1 MNFLLSDE
9 KVISVE
15 TLKKRKDL
23 YDEFIT
29 LPVDF
34 LSKMRHFQPQIGCF
48 NNCSFCSKFSTCRVE
63 CWNEEQLRNIVSA
76 IKFASKSHTNG
87 DILLAW
93 DRKEHR
99 EGVIFPYLDNDIGSY
114 PYLYEFI
121 DLCYKEL
128 GVKTRISTVGYSRHN
143 KELNKMHKKIAKS
156 NLICAL
162 GGVRLSITQF
172 GRVWEEKNGKSSL
185 NDYIEDTA
193 NFLKIYKPYYDMF
206 GSGRRRMCVEL
217 RFNPFVEIYPV
228 YEFEYNG
235 KKIVSSGNY
244 LFVSVDKN
252 IEFKPAHIADPYIH
266 ALKISENPISFKEY
280 NLIKIP
286 NDIQEL
292 KSMIDEKK
300 MDFVRTADGYLFE
313 NKDGIY
319 YSFNPSLTNS
329 GNYGINIYPLKGER
343 KKSGYIVTER
353 FFLNALYEFKHR
365 HGLNLKDNYY
375 QATWDDVL
383 EVINICHEIA
393 DFYKKNNKKDKQ
405 KYINNHII
413 PIIEVYYEILKKSG
427 YNPEVFFDPNFTID
441 TGMICNM
448 GRAIH
453 MFRGIT
459 NYINEPLTPA
469 NERNYGRVCSLM
481 KQENYAWKLSCG
493 YKNSIVIEKLDL
505 FNTASQKG
513 QVSYRKILTI
523 EDNEN
528 VLIKEEEKHLYVGEV
543 K

>member
-9 KVISVE
+9 KVISIQTFE
-15 TLKKRKDL
+15 KRKRL
-23 YDEFIT
+23 YDEFMT

-48 NNCSFCSKFSTCRVE
+48 NNCSFCSKFSTCKVE
-63 CWNEEQLRNIVSA
+63 CWDEEQLRNIVSA
-76 IKFASKSHTNG
+76 IKFASKSYTNG

-143 KELNKMHKKIAKS
+143 RKLNEMHKKIAKS

-172 GRVWEEKNGKSSL
+172 GKVWEEKNGKSSL

-206 GSGRRRMCVEL
+206 GSGRRKMCVEL
-217 RFNPFVEIYPV
+217 RFNPFVETYPV
-228 YEFEYNG
+228 YDFEYNG
-235 KKIVSSGNY
+235 KKIISSGNY
-244 LFVSVDKN
+244 LFISVDKN
-252 IEFKPAHIADPYIH
+252 IKLNLSHITDPYIH
-266 ALKISENPISFKEY
+266 ALKISESPVIFKEY

-286 NDIQEL
+286 NDMQEL
-292 KSMIDEKK
+292 KNMIDEQK
-300 MDFVRTADGYLFE
+300 MDFVRDSDGYLFE

-319 YSFNPSLTNS
+319 YSFNPSLTEI
-329 GNYGINIYPLKGER
+329 GNYGTNIYPLKGER

-365 HGLNLKDNYY
+365 RGLNLKDNYY
-375 QATWDDVL
+375 LATWNDVTVDGTTGRVTGIAISNGKAPSTGVIPGV
-383 EVINICHEIA
+383 EVSKTE
-393 DFYKKNNKKDKQ
+393 KNNYSDGTDTATIPEGFTVDEKENTISKGLVVHGPDGSEFVWVPVPD
-405 KYINNHII
+405 IN
-413 PIIEVYYEILKKSG
+413 S
-427 YNPEVFFDPNFTID
+427 
-441 TGMICNM
+441 MSQ
-448 GRAIH
+448 
-453 MFRGIT
+453 
-459 NYINEPLTPA
+459 
-469 NERNYGRVCSLM
+469 CS
-481 KQENYAWKLSCG
+481 KAGGSC
-493 YKNSIVIEKLDL
+493 KNSKL
-505 FNTASQKG
+505 
-513 QVSYRKILTI
+513 
-523 EDNEN
+523 
-528 VLIKEEEKHLYVGEV
+528 
-543 K
+543 